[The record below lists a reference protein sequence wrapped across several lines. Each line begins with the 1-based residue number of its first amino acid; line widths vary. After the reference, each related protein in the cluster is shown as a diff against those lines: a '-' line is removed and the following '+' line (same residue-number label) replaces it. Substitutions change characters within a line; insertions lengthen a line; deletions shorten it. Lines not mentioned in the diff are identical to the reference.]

1 MKVELREMTA
11 VEFDSFLSRS
21 IIEYAKGKEEAESM
35 TPEAAM
41 ELSKRTFAELLPKGL
56 SSKDQYLYSYTLE
69 DKTVGNVWIAK
80 RGDGCFIYE
89 LYLDASLRG
98 KGLGKQLMAL
108 IDQQALKL
116 GFKTI
121 RLHVFGFNKVA
132 IRLYESTGYEV
143 TNINMVK
150 HL

>member
-1 MKVELREMTA
+1 MKIELRKMTA
-11 VEFDSFLSRS
+11 AEFESFLVRS
-21 IIEYAKGKEEAESM
+21 IAEYAKGKEQAESM
-35 TPEAAM
+35 RPEAAM
-41 ELSKRTFAELLPKGL
+41 ELSKRSFAELLPEGL
-56 SSKDQYLYSYTLE
+56 NSKDQYLYSYTI
-69 DKTVGNVWIAK
+69 DQKVVGNVWLAK

-98 KGLGKQLMAL
+98 KGLGKQLMSL
-108 IDQQALKL
+108 IDDEALRL

-132 IRLYESTGYEV
+132 IKLYENAGYEA